1 MSLDGLF
8 AELNDLYANSEGVLG
23 TYVSGSASYGGM
35 TEFSDVDY
43 YVLTKDYHGFS
54 DKIVGIKKVEIR
66 WRTEAEIQLDLEQ
79 GGKFIYQ
86 MMDATVLVD
95 PNGKVEALKM
105 DALERF
111 NDYKTPKSRFK
122 ELQFLLGEARNKVVS
137 AAKYDT
143 PEKQAY
149 LCSIYT
155 NLLMEAI
162 FAISDKPA
170 APPTVAWRW
179 IRKLD
184 GLSESGIRQFEEM
197 LVKPVAER
205 VFMTEKFL
213 ENLHGVVTAKL
224 R

>member
-8 AELNDLYANSEGVLG
+8 AELNDLYANTEGVLG

-35 TEFSDVDY
+35 TEYSDVDF

-66 WRTEAEIQLDLEQ
+66 WRNEDEIRLDIEQ

-86 MMDATVLVD
+86 MMDSTALND
-95 PNGKVEALKM
+95 PLGKVDALKN

-111 NDYKTPKSRFK
+111 NEYKTPKSRFK
-122 ELQFLLGEARNKVVS
+122 ELQFTLGEARNKVLS
-137 AAKYDT
+137 ATKYDT

-170 APPTVAWRW
+170 APPAVAWRW
-179 IRKLD
+179 IRKLE
-184 GLSESGIRQFEEM
+184 GLSESGVRQFEEM
-197 LVKPVAER
+197 LVKPVADR
-205 VFMTEKFL
+205 VYLTEKYL
-213 ENLHGVVTAKL
+213 ENLHGVVTSKL